1 MPNISRWRFLYM
13 TNGVFY
19 LYQVSFVRDMQ
30 CVANVYIVVSSC
42 SVFDCLFCLVL
53 VFLGQGIYLKT
64 EVRESPELC

>member
-13 TNGVFY
+13 TNGVLY

-53 VFLGQGIYLKT
+53 VFLG
-64 EVRESPELC
+64 